1 MKLDL
6 TKIAA
11 AAVLAFGAAQAS
23 AATAIGEFT
32 TVSGF
37 GTTGLV
43 VTDTDDAEFVRYG
56 QESGADDRPEFK
68 VDSNLGL
75 QLDVRPRT
83 WLSATVQLLTQ
94 QRNGENLDTNVEWA
108 FVGVQPVDGLRARIG
123 RTAMPVFAISDT
135 RNVGFANTWVRP
147 PNEVYGLALME
158 NLDGADLSYYL
169 PVGDSSLTFTALY
182 GESEVTVFNTDVE
195 MKRVRGAT
203 VQWDSEWVSLRVA
216 KIIADSQLDDLG
228 IPGVSGD
235 DRYEF
240 TDIGVHVDRGN
251 VVARAEYV
259 TRSSETF
266 SELVDAD
273 GWYVFGGYRFGN
285 VLPYAIYAV
294 TEPDAGVQPGQL
306 SSEQSTIAA
315 GVRWDAFSAAT
326 VKFQVDRV
334 DTDDTRGI
342 SFLTDTFTP
351 PGTSLTVAL
360 PVEDPVTVLSIAVDY
375 VF

>member
-108 FVGVQPVDGLRARIG
+108 FVGVQPIDGLRARIG

-326 VKFQVDRV
+326 VKLQVDRV